1 MHSPNVPPPPPVPP
15 PAAHGTNPPPGPAH
29 APPAVPPAQ
38 HAQREKI
45 AHVGQQFRAV
55 LQNVERVILGKN
67 DVISKV
73 LAAMCAGGH
82 VLLLDVPG
90 VGKTMLARSIAASI
104 HCSFKR
110 IQFT

>member
-1 MHSPNVPPPPPVPP
+1 MHSPNVPPPPP
-15 PAAHGTNPPPGPAH
+15 GTNPPPPVH
-29 APPAVPPAQ
+29 APHAQPSAIPAAQ

-67 DVISKV
+67 DVISRV

-82 VLLLDVPG
+82 TLLLDVPG
-90 VGKTMLARSIAASI
+90 VGKTMLARSIAAS
-104 HCSFKR
+104 
-110 IQFT
+110 